1 MKKHIIFSGLL
12 AAGVLSLALVF
23 AIAPTAHAQIAPTAH
38 AQTVTTCPAGYTCTP
53 VTPQPVNCPV
63 GFTCAATNP
72 VTTPS
77 TAPTI
82 SITQNGSVPN
92 SGIACTSSV
101 TCTSFTLTA
110 GPSSNMKVNAL
121 SVDFNT
127 RPWLYFSTFSLVNK
141 STGSIL
147 SPATPLTASNFTE
160 ITVGSDYRYV
170 ISIPNLVISPNQSA
184 NVLLIANPRH
194 GTVQNTNN
202 VISAS
207 VRAVDS
213 SGVTHTASTFNSSS
227 VSGIVASLDPASP
240 QASMVQISTSAQ
252 TNNVPLAV
260 FDVKSQGVA
269 STLQSLQLNI
279 SPQTVLPPSLLPLFN
294 NLQIKVAGLTYG
306 ATTINNGTVTFNNLS
321 VPLPA
326 NTYVPITVYVNVAQ
340 DTNNS
345 LDGLSATVSLP
356 TGNIQAIDSNYN
368 SVPVSTGTISGNTIT
383 FSSSGVQVSN
393 TSAVLG
399 NPTCSVATQACTQ
412 QATFTFSLTAGNQ
425 PIFVSNKETT
435 ALAGSLKTSLSTS
448 LAVSP
453 VNFSDNDTSGDSSTY
468 FYVAPGQTKTFTAIY
483 QITANGPTV
492 AGVFSINPI
501 FYGTSASNLTS
512 NSITSGLQN
521 LQVTVSFNGG
531 STQLP
536 SLSINPASVVSG
548 QKVTFSYV
556 IPSNATSMGLF
567 LSCPTGVSMPYG
579 NGGNENCNTNMK
591 WSPSFPTASIFT
603 AINNSSIAQT
613 VGAFL
618 QVTYPDGS
626 SGGIN
631 GLFVI
636 QPAQS
641 TSTQPS
647 ITVVS
652 PNGGETWVK
661 GTTQYI
667 KWTSTPSMPYQLGQ
681 PGDIK
686 LEFAVPAC
694 AEPTANPRCMI
705 AVRAPLTIASGVNL
719 NSVSYAWKVGQVLNN
734 TQSNLPSINIVPDG
748 QYKIQICP
756 TNVNSSTQCDD
767 SNNYF
772 NITSGTPTPVSQPPV
787 ITGGTFP
794 TTLQVNQTGTW
805 TVNAYDPKNGSL
817 SYSVNWGDVPYACQ
831 VGQPCVKPMSTA
843 IQSSTFTHSYSY
855 SGTYT
860 ITFTVKN
867 AAGLSA
873 QTTST
878 VKVVTTTPV
887 CPAGYICTPPNQTT
901 TCPAGYTCTNVT
913 PNCPPNYI
921 CYTQT
926 PTLTPIINSSNSYQS
941 SSSKTSTV
949 TAASTQSG
957 WQSFLHFLGF

>member
-12 AAGVLSLALVF
+12 AASILSLAFFFVVV
-23 AIAPTAHAQIAPTAH
+23 PTTH
-38 AQTVTTCPAGYTCTP
+38 AQTSTSTMCPVGYTCTPILAQPVNCPAGYTCTTNPVPVPYPTP
-53 VTPQPVNCPV
+53 VTPPGSCYHWSTNLGIGSRGPDVVALQVWLVANGYNIPIISQ
-63 GFTCAATNP
+63 GTATRGYFD
-72 VTTPS
+72 PS
-77 TAPTI
+77 TAAALRLYQHSVGLPSTGVLD
-82 SITQNGSVPN
+82 TQTR
-92 SGIACTSSV
+92 A
-101 TCTSFTLTA
+101 
-110 GPSSNMKVNAL
+110 AL
-121 SVDFNT
+121 SCGT
-127 RPWLYFSTFSLVNK
+127 
-141 STGSIL
+141 
-147 SPATPLTASNFTE
+147 ATTP
-160 ITVGSDYRYV
+160 
-170 ISIPNLVISPNQSA
+170 
-184 NVLLIANPRH
+184 
-194 GTVQNTNN
+194 
-202 VISAS
+202 
-207 VRAVDS
+207 
-213 SGVTHTASTFNSSS
+213 
-227 VSGIVASLDPASP
+227 VSGTQIVASLDPTSP
-240 QASMVQISTSAQ
+240 QASTVQISQSTQ
-252 TNNVPLAV
+252 TRNVPLAV
-260 FDVKSQGVA
+260 FDLKSQGNN
-269 STLQSLQLNI
+269 STLRSLNFRLWTSANA
-279 SPQTVLPPSLLPLFN
+279 SSTYASNLFGN
-294 NLQIKVAGLTYG
+294 TQIRLGGLTY
-306 ATTINNGTVTFNNLS
+306 AVQAISQNGNYFDAVFTNLNI
-321 VPLPA
+321 PLPA
-326 NTYVPITVYVNVAQ
+326 DANVPITVLLNVPA
-340 DTNNS
+340 DTS
-345 LDGLSATVSLP
+345 GLMNDVQVAANLTVSAASVYADDASYHQIP
-356 TGNIQAIDSNYN
+356 VNSAVITG
-368 SVPVSTGTISGNTIT
+368 STLTLSE
-383 FSSSGVQVSN
+383 SSVQVSN